1 MPMNYSKKQ
10 QRPWFLRRNWVCAR
24 CIVLLPIGAFNVFI
38 HRNYWQR
45 EERQEYIGVIA
56 ILIFICI
63 WRLSA
68 ESLLL
73 PFMVLTFTCL
83 FSFGFLLFINKVV
96 CFLN

>member
-10 QRPWFLRRNWVCAR
+10 QRPWFLRRNWVCAM

-45 EERQEYIGVIA
+45 EERKEYIGVIA
-56 ILIFICI
+56 ILIFI
-63 WRLSA
+63 WVWGLSP
-68 ESLLL
+68 ESLSG

-83 FSFGFLLFINKVV
+83 FIIGLMVFIKK
-96 CFLN
+96 